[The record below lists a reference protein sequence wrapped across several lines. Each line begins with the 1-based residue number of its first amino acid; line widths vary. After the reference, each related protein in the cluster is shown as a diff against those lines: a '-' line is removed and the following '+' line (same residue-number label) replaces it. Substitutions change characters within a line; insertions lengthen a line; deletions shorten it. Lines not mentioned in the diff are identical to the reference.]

1 MTQFNSVN
9 VKLSDLQ
16 LEISKA
22 ATKNWTG
29 VSFTLS
35 INMIGND
42 KVNFPHKLFLI
53 DRQLQIF
60 VNPLKMILQLM

>member
-53 DRQLQIF
+53 DRQL
-60 VNPLKMILQLM
+60 

>member
-16 LEISKA
+16 LEISKN
-22 ATKNWTG
+22 KNWTG